1 VKRHCS
7 DLGWTKRRSHRPS
20 EGTVVNTH
28 VAQSHDGT
36 YKLSMLP
43 EDRVG
48 KSSRKRYYS
57 RCTFSHTKSLHCTIP
72 LLADQTIVSERV
84 DMFVTRVGIGTN
96 VV

>member
-28 VAQSHDGT
+28 IVQSHDGT
-36 YKLSMLP
+36 YELFMLL
-43 EDRVG
+43 EECVG
-48 KSSRKRYYS
+48 QRSRKRYYS
-57 RCTFSHTKSLHCTIP
+57 RCTFSHTKSLPCTIP
-72 LLADQTIVSERV
+72 LLADQTLVSERV